1 MAVSSLNNLPRINPK
16 KNPLTDRTNKNY
28 YSSAT
33 ESQKMIVRLTNG
45 RTRSNE
51 VLVSKQRDS
60 GSFQEMKIEDTEND
74 VDDYAV
80 IAAHQ
85 YSSRTGDRDN
95 EKGKLN
101 GKKSVLNFERR
112 KKSQM

>member
-1 MAVSSLNNLPRINPK
+1 MKDITREKVSSMPTQTIKELMIAKESSINQRPHDMAVSSLNNLPRINPK
-16 KNPLTDRTNKNY
+16 KNPLTDRTTKNY

-60 GSFQEMKIEDTEND
+60 GSF
-74 VDDYAV
+74 
-80 IAAHQ
+80 
-85 YSSRTGDRDN
+85 
-95 EKGKLN
+95 
-101 GKKSVLNFERR
+101 
-112 KKSQM
+112 